1 MYKAVV
7 IRLFPTKSQAKLLWQ
22 NIGIARWTWNW
33 GLEKNVRHRFALV
46 LKKFESI
53 IRIVFIL
60 KKSAG

>member
-33 GLEKNVRHRFALV
+33 GLEENVRHRFALV